1 MEKLEPKHKESN
13 MYTYHQPVSVST
25 TPPADFILS
34 YDKCDY
40 DNFNDYNK
48 LSSIKEHASICQNC
62 KRKYLSRNLIDN
74 LSCMDSNTRETLRN
88 NLQNEWKLLALIVSR
103 LILNILYFFKNQ
115 VVHNYILLFLKIKMF
130 GKKEKNALARQS
142 KIESC
147 SILPYIAKPRQNLD
161 LG

>member
-115 VVHNYILLFLKIKMF
+115 VVHNYILKQIV
-130 GKKEKNALARQS
+130 
-142 KIESC
+142 I
-147 SILPYIAKPRQNLD
+147 
-161 LG
+161 